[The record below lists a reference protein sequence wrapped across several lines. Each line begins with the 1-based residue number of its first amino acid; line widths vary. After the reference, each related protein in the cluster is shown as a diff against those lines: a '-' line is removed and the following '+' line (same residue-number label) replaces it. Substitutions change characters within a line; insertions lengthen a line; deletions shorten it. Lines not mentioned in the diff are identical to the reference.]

1 MFISGVIKAD
11 NTFPVMA
18 SVLDTA
24 TETALATAIITETTT
39 DGTPFDMATI
49 AAVAT
54 HLGTIVSMEKTNKL
68 GAAVAT
74 FFCPKSGDI
83 AIPKVANPACA
94 PTSASDIAAIQY
106 IYGTVYSSLGLVQN
120 PATGAVMPSG
130 VPASSRAV
138 LTALMGTPIPFDT
151 ELFELAAA
159 SKAWPSNDAA
169 TITTA
174 GKVLKAMRGSSSL
187 ATGNTVLAGFK
198 NFAETYATAWT
209 AAAAGIDT
217 SIAASIAAAKANI
230 IAANASTP
238 DAVAATQ
245 AAAAVNA
252 DAATIAAL
260 GGKGALL
267 ASAAGVPALIAGIQ
281 AQAAPIFDAA
291 TLAALSGIG
300 TLMTVAANGTVV
312 NFMAGNTA
320 SNSVVNAHLFEKM
333 YRLCVG
339 VDTAM
344 KAFDGLAAIDAALKP
359 TSACPTLT
367 GSMGVSLTTAQIQ
380 DVAVHLVNGVT
391 KEIFKSQYSGFKLSG
406 PIITRPVKD
415 MLMKKGGFV
424 EPFFAGMAA
433 LLGVGTETKTVINAA
448 TAAPTT
454 AEVDA
459 KSKKNKAGCVG
470 AAAAITLAPTTCKAR
485 PAAYGTTQQHMGN
498 TKATMKDRGVY
509 KQIDGSTA
517 IAGECVAGCW
527 KAENAVFKST
537 KSGAQENQVIGK
549 VNGKD
554 AIWNSGTQPPML
566 ALIHEAYPL
575 KEGSALKFDTE
586 AHIYVSNAK
595 RPFKFE
601 YTEDVDSPDKKLK
614 MRRFM
619 TTINSNTSFYTDADR
634 ALEAGGVKCAFD
646 ITEIS
651 SDDKSVPA
659 LLSKPHLLDCAAAD
673 LKASTTI
680 TTPVWSE
687 TTGAKLLKA
696 DLDFN
701 IDFEPHTGAAMCA
714 NQRIGAYMLYD
725 PTLGKLFHG
734 GMCGKGAALANYP
747 ASLAGCAGTVKKIV
761 FPWYW
766 VNVRPCLD
774 SATET
779 SVAGQFAT
787 VKMMSGT
794 VSMAL
799 LAAGAVVALIGLILI
814 ALSCKGGGKVSAV

>member
-1 MFISGVIKAD
+1 MIKSKVISA
-11 NTFPVMA
+11 PVMA

-24 TETALATAIITETTT
+24 TETAIVTAIITETTA
-39 DGTPFDMATI
+39 DGFPFDPATI

-54 HLGTIVSMEKTNKL
+54 HLGTIVTMEATNKL

-74 FFCPKSGDI
+74 FFCPKSGDVSN
-83 AIPKVANPACA
+83 PVVANPTCI

-106 IYGTVYSSLGLVQN
+106 IYGTVYNSLGLVQN

-130 VPASSRAV
+130 TPASSRAV
-138 LTALMGTPIPFDT
+138 LAAMVGTPIPFDT
-151 ELFELAAA
+151 ELYALAAA

-174 GKVLKAMRGSSSL
+174 GKVLKALRGSSNL

-198 NFAETYATAWT
+198 TFCDNYAAAWT
-209 AAAAGIDT
+209 TAAAGIDT
-217 SIAASIAAAKANI
+217 QIAASIAAAKANI
-230 IAANASTP
+230 KAAGETD
-238 DAVAATQ
+238 DAAAATK

-252 DAATIAAL
+252 DANTIAAL
-260 GGKGALL
+260 QGKAALL
-267 ASAAGVPALIAGIQ
+267 AAAAGIPAVIAGVN
-281 AQAAPIFDAA
+281 AGAAPIFAAA
-291 TLAALSGIG
+291 TLGALSGIG
-300 TLMTVAANGTVV
+300 TLMTASGPPKVV

-333 YRLCVG
+333 YRLCAS
-339 VDTAM
+339 VDTQM
-344 KAFDGLAAIDAALKP
+344 KAFDGLAAINPGLKP
-359 TSACPTLT
+359 SSACPTLT
-367 GSMGVSLTTAQIQ
+367 NGMGVSLTTAQIQ

-433 LLGVGTETKTVINAA
+433 LLGVSTDTQTVLTVA
-448 TAAPTT
+448 TAAPTK

-470 AAAAITLAPTTCKAR
+470 AAAAIKLAPTTCKAR
-485 PAAYGTTQQHMGN
+485 PAAYGTSQEHMGN
-498 TKATMKDRGVY
+498 TKATMKDRGVI

-537 KSGAQENQVIGK
+537 KSGAQKNQVIGK

-566 ALIHEAYPL
+566 ALIKEAYPL

-586 AHIYVSNAK
+586 AHIYVGNVQ
-595 RPFKFE
+595 RPIKFE
-601 YTEDVDSPDKKLK
+601 YTEDVDSPNKKLK

-651 SDDKSVPA
+651 SADKSVPA

-680 TTPVWSE
+680 TVPVWSE

-714 NQRIGAYMLYD
+714 NQRLGAYMLYD

-734 GMCGKGAALANYP
+734 GMCGKGVAFANYP

-766 VNVRPCLD
+766 VNVKPCLD

-794 VSMAL
+794 VGMAL
-799 LAAGAVVALIGLILI
+799 LAVGAVVALIGSSLI
-814 ALSCKGGGKVSAV
+814 AMSCKGGSGKVSAV